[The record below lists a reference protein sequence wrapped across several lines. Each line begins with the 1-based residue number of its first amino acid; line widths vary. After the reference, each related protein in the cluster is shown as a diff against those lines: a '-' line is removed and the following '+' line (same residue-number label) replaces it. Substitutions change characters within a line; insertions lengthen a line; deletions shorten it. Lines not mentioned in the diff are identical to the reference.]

1 MNSRTSLVTK
11 VSRWRSGTQKTRI
24 HPVPCSTIPNTHWLS
39 ETCPRLYFRLL
50 PNIDLSISTVFPR
63 HPAWSYRLRSSWSR
77 YCGFS
82 LGQSRW
88 FDVIIRLAE
97 RVFCQICQ
105 WTTDRWCTTIVRVE
119 SSSLQRKIQPWLIYA
134 FCSYLLDIPRQ
145 THCGVI
151 LGILNKEQ
159 SSMAN
164 AFQLAQFPRSTIC
177 DFVATVEWKIVDA
190 REHKYV
196 IDETFK

>member
-1 MNSRTSLVTK
+1 MNSRISLVTK

-50 PNIDLSISTVFPR
+50 PNIDLSISTVFPH

-77 YCGFS
+77 YFGFC

-88 FDVIIRLAE
+88 F
-97 RVFCQICQ
+97 
-105 WTTDRWCTTIVRVE
+105 
-119 SSSLQRKIQPWLIYA
+119 LIYA

-151 LGILNKEQ
+151 LGIHNKEQ

-196 IDETFK
+196 THEHTGSLKQLEKVFTIVDYHAEGG